1 MYDDEKCSGGLEE
14 VYNTPRFRKLKLK
27 LRLDPYLNGGT
38 AQLIFTFSKSTIKT
52 PDRCHVSWVLRNT
65 LLKINL

>member
-27 LRLDPYLNGGT
+27 LRLDPYINGGT
-38 AQLIFTFSKSTIKT
+38 AQLIFTFSKSTIEALEKGVKYFQ
-52 PDRCHVSWVLRNT
+52 C
-65 LLKINL
+65 